1 MASRSL
7 GFNVGVWAAIAAA
20 AGCVSACAD
29 NFCIGCTTPGESVP
43 MQPAQSIMRYRFYD
57 SVTQVEYASGCAVSR
72 SAFYPNVDVAVPLN
86 VEYTADI
93 YAERI
98 GTDSDAGVDTRS
110 TEAICADDFVF
121 YTNGFELKPGCL
133 DGLSATS
140 LLELYPI
147 DMSGAPIANA
157 TSTSIGGARYVA
169 ISSDYGSASFYA
181 ITAACGDGYTFS
193 FWNVVPPN

>member
-1 MASRSL
+1 LGNGFGLFLWNARSSY
-7 GFNVGVWAAIAAA
+7 GHTGAR
-20 AGCVSACAD
+20 SH
-29 NFCIGCTTPGESVP
+29 VP
-43 MQPAQSIMRYRFYD
+43 LFQNGGGPATINRTWSDEF
-57 SVTQVEYASGCAVSR
+57 
-72 SAFYPNVDVAVPLN
+72 AVPLN

-98 GTDSDAGVDTRS
+98 GADSDAGVDTRS

-121 YTNGFELKPGCL
+121 YTNGFELRPGCL
-133 DGLSATS
+133 DSLLATS
-140 LLELYPI
+140 LLDLYPI

-169 ISSDYGSASFYA
+169 LSSDYGSASFYA
-181 ITAACGDGYTFS
+181 TTVACGDGYTFS